1 MIGGAFR
8 RRAMLPIA
16 WGTPPRIRMPRL
28 AAFAVLVLAALS
40 SGCATLSGS
49 ATQAIEIRAVDE
61 RDRPVHGMECRVANG
76 TGEQIVSLP
85 AREVRV
91 RRSSAELE
99 IECRLGAQVARG
111 TAVARGDAKM
121 ENSFIP
127 GGSIAALVD
136 HLSGYMY
143 SYPTPL
149 TLRAG
154 EHLRFE
160 FSDAPRAELVAA
172 LAPAGATTP
181 APADPLPIVATRV
194 IPAHTPLQGAAP
206 SRTTARPAPSPRPV
220 AAAPAAPPPVKYESL
235 DPRDLRLRF
244 GAN

>member
-1 MIGGAFR
+1 M
-8 RRAMLPIA
+8 PIA
-16 WGTPPRIRMPRL
+16 WDTPPRIRMTRF
-28 AAFAVLVLAALS
+28 AAFAVLLPAALS

-76 TGEQIVSLP
+76 AGEQIVTLP

-91 RRSSAELE
+91 RRSSTELE
-99 IECRLGAQVARG
+99 VECRRGAQVARG

-172 LAPAGATTP
+172 LAPAGATIP
-181 APADPLPIVATRV
+181 APADPLPVVATRV
-194 IPAHTPLQGAAP
+194 IPAQVPAQSAASGSAAAP
-206 SRTTARPAPSPRPV
+206 SRTAVRPRASPRPV

-235 DPRDLRLRF
+235 DPRDLRLRS

>member
-1 MIGGAFR
+1 MTRF
-8 RRAMLPIA
+8 
-16 WGTPPRIRMPRL
+16 

-49 ATQAIEIRAVDE
+49 ATQAIEIHAVDDS
-61 RDRPVHGMECRVANG
+61 DRAIHGMECRVANAA
-76 TGEQIVSLP
+76 GEQLVTLP
-85 AREVRV
+85 AKEVPV
-91 RRSSAELE
+91 RRSSTELE
-99 IECRLGAQVARG
+99 VECRLGAQIARG

-136 HLSGYMY
+136 HFSGYMY

-149 TLRAG
+149 RLRVG

-172 LAPAGATTP
+172 LAPAGTATP
-181 APADPLPIVATRV
+181 APASPLPVVTTRV
-194 IPAHTPLQGAAP
+194 IPAQVPAPSAAP
-206 SRTTARPAPSPRPV
+206 GSAAAASRAPVRPAPTPRPV

-235 DPRDLRLRF
+235 DPRDLRLRS